1 MMERFNSDPIE
12 LNFQLLENYDKE
24 SMNKQHITHLK
35 KNICGD
41 QSKPMVHSFGAM
53 NMEKKTLVSFRF
65 QQGARL
71 LIHSIPKAMMA
82 YHVLMTKCKQSLKHG
97 AWWLPGWVLGIL
109 GDPI

>member
-1 MMERFNSDPIE
+1 MRGPIKTYGTLFWGYE
-12 LNFQLLENYDKE
+12 Y
-24 SMNKQHITHLK
+24 
-35 KNICGD
+35 G
-41 QSKPMVHSFGAM
+41 
-53 NMEKKTLVSFRF
+53 KKTLVSFRF